1 MEHGDVVG
9 NELTVQ
15 FSSGN
20 VIVRVSDDLL
30 DLEDHIVLL
39 LCAGVGIPLTTQ
51 HLRIVPRHLR
61 DLGTGATLLTA
72 SAAASANVGTATV
85 RNDISLPRL
94 AEVRAVGARDEDGG
108 AGGSGQQGDPTVVE
122 GSLSYRPQR
131 AQPGVAVAG
140 VLQWWDK

>member
-1 MEHGDVVG
+1 M
-9 NELTVQ
+9 LTV
-15 FSSGN
+15 
-20 VIVRVSDDLL
+20 
-30 DLEDHIVLL
+30 
-39 LCAGVGIPLTTQ
+39 
-51 HLRIVPRHLR
+51 
-61 DLGTGATLLTA
+61 

-108 AGGSGQQGDPTVVE
+108 AGGSGQQGDSTVVE
-122 GSLSYRPQR
+122 VRSLSYRPQR